1 VWGFCVIILSM
12 AKDIEVEIRGI
23 LNKDQYIQ
31 AKTLFEQLASLK
43 ENKSRI
49 LIDYSTF
56 LPGEGIRDRQ
66 KDIRVRVTNG
76 IPEIVVKLGS
86 WGGSESRRELS
97 FKGKEGE
104 FETLVEIFGQL
115 GFTKGT
121 LAKRDALVYDYKD
134 IEFALVKTPGQH
146 YYFEAEKMAHNE
158 EDFAKVENEIREVCG
173 ELKLEVVS
181 KDGFFEFIDELN
193 KTDNSV
199 FEFKGFKENYFKD
212 KFENR

>member
-1 VWGFCVIILSM
+1 MWGFCVNILFM
-12 AKDIEVEIRGI
+12 AKDIEVEVRGI
-23 LNKDQYIQ
+23 LNKDEYNQ
-31 AKTLFEQLASLK
+31 AKTLFEKLAFLK
-43 ENKSRI
+43 ESKSRI

-97 FKGKEGE
+97 FKGKDGE

-146 YYFEAEKMAHNE
+146 YYFEAEKMAHSE
-158 EDFAKVENEIREVCG
+158 EDFVKVENEIREVCG
-173 ELKLEVVS
+173 ELKLDVVS

-193 KTDNSV
+193 KTDNSI
-199 FEFKGFKENYFKD
+199 FEFKDFKENYFKD
-212 KFENR
+212 KFGV

>member
-1 VWGFCVIILSM
+1 LKRKRKNNFM
-12 AKDIEVEIRGI
+12 AKDIEVEIRGV
-23 LNKDQYIQ
+23 LNKDQYEK
-31 AKTLFEQLASLK
+31 AKNLFKKVASFK
-43 ENKSRI
+43 ENKNRI

-86 WGGSESRRELS
+86 WGGSENRRELS

-134 IEFALVKTPGQH
+134 IEFALVQTPGRH

-158 EDFAKVENEIREVCG
+158 EDFAKVENEIREVCE

-199 FEFKGFKENYFKD
+199 FEFKDFKENYFKD
-212 KFENR
+212 KFGI

>member
-1 VWGFCVIILSM
+1 M

-23 LNKDQYIQ
+23 LNKGQYNQ
-31 AKTLFEQLASLK
+31 VKNLFEKLAPLK
-43 ENKSRI
+43 ESKSRI

-86 WGGSESRRELS
+86 WGGSESRRELL

-115 GFTKGT
+115 GFIKGT
-121 LAKRDALVYDYKD
+121 LAKRDALVYDYKGV
-134 IEFALVKTPGQH
+134 EFALIKTPGQH
-146 YYFEAEKMAHNE
+146 YFFEAEKMAHSE

-181 KDGFFEFIDELN
+181 KDEFFEFVDELN
-193 KTDNSV
+193 KTDNSI
-199 FEFKGFKENYFKD
+199 FEFKDFKENYFKD
-212 KFENR
+212 KFGV

>member
-1 VWGFCVIILSM
+1 MI
-12 AKDIEVEIRGI
+12 KDIEVEVRGV
-23 LNKDQYIQ
+23 LSKDQYSQ
-31 AKTLFEQLASLK
+31 TKTLFEKLASFK

-115 GFTKGT
+115 GFKKGI
-121 LAKRDALVYDYKD
+121 LAKRDAIIYDFKGV
-134 IEFALVKTPGQH
+134 EFALVKTPGQH

-158 EDFAKVENEIREVCG
+158 EDFAKVENEIREVCQ
-173 ELKLEVVS
+173 ELGLEVVS
-181 KDGFFEFIDELN
+181 KKGFFNFIDELN
-193 KTDNSV
+193 KTDNEI
-199 FEFKGFKENYFKD
+199 FEFKDFKENYFKEE
-212 KFENR
+212 FGV

>member
-1 VWGFCVIILSM
+1 MILSM

-23 LNKDQYIQ
+23 LNKDQYSQ
-31 AKTLFEQLASLK
+31 AKTLFEKLASLK

-134 IEFALVKTPGQH
+134 IEFFPELYEKLVTVNCVVPTLSPKKRAIVGNAGVMIIAPMAAK
-146 YYFEAEKMAHNE
+146 AESNI
-158 EDFAKVENEIREVCG
+158 NEIIC
-173 ELKLEVVS
+173 
-181 KDGFFEFIDELN
+181 GFFPFWR
-193 KTDNSV
+193 KSV
-199 FEFKGFKENYFKD
+199 VDWFCMVVKVY
-212 KFENR
+212 